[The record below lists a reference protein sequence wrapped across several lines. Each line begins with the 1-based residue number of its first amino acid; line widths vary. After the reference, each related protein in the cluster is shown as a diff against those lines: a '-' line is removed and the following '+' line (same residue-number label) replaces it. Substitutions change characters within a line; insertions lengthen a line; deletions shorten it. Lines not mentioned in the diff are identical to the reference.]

1 MHFCHRLVLL
11 NQQRVAF
18 SFSERW
24 SLSLVQ
30 RCPMVNMLT
39 RDCDARTCGEF
50 YGLMKF
56 IFVGWTEM
64 CSRHGDTA
72 KLNIDGAGFLFLLIN
87 LFGRRISWMGQ
98 QRCDKDNR
106 YAMPLERSIEVCISL
121 IIRLDS
127 LFLVQCSR
135 SRLKQSSTSG
145 GSLKRACQ
153 S

>member
-1 MHFCHRLVLL
+1 MPSADSLEGSAKSVA
-11 NQQRVAF
+11 QR
-18 SFSERW
+18 SNIRW
-24 SLSLVQ
+24 HTSGGCQYELWIVMPI
-30 RCPMVNMLT
+30 RHGNFMNFMM
-39 RDCDARTCGEF
+39 
-50 YGLMKF
+50 YG
-56 IFVGWTEM
+56 IYFVGWTEM

-127 LFLVQCSR
+127 LFLIQCWR
-135 SRLKQSSTSG
+135 SRLKQPSTSG
-145 GSLKRACQ
+145 GSLKRPCRRR
-153 S
+153 